1 MNKFSNDLIN
11 NFPEYLF
18 NEINQKKI
26 SARHS
31 GKDIIDLG
39 YGNPDLP
46 THDKVV
52 EKLIE
57 TAKIKK
63 NHKYSVSKGIY
74 GLREA
79 ISRKYENNYQV
90 NLDPNFNVVNTIG
103 SKEGLTHLLMSVL
116 NPGDK
121 VVVQDPSYPIHHFA
135 PLIAR
140 AETIKINCLNESDFL
155 TELVQTLK
163 KTKIKLLLI
172 SFPHNPTTLT
182 VDQVFYD
189 NLIELAEKYNFL
201 IVNDFAYSDIYFGGN
216 KPPSLLSSD
225 KSLSHSIELYSLT
238 KGFSMAGWRVG
249 FAVGN
254 KDAIS
259 SVTKL
264 KSYIDYGTF
273 QPIQIAS
280 TVALNEL
287 EEYPFELSSVYKE
300 RRELIVENLED
311 LNFSVQESSATMFVW
326 AKLPEKFR
334 NDSLKFSLELLEKS
348 NVAISP
354 GVGFGGIKVNWLM
367 PTSGNEKAFKVN
379 VIVVDIDGLP
389 KDEIVT
395 TAVQGPS
402 LVSGTGALR

>member
-1 MNKFSNDLIN
+1 MNKFSNELIN

-18 NEINQKKI
+18 NEINQKKV

-46 THDKVV
+46 THNKVV

-57 TAKIKK
+57 AAQVKK
-63 NHKYSVSKGIY
+63 NHKYSVSKGIH
-74 GLREA
+74 GLRQA
-79 ISRKYENNYQV
+79 MANKYYENYQV
-90 NLDPNFNVVNTIG
+90 VLDPNLNVVNTIG
-103 SKEGLTHLLMSVL
+103 SKEGLTHLLMSVID
-116 NPGDK
+116 PGDK

-135 PLIAR
+135 PLIAK
-140 AETIKINCLNESDFL
+140 AETIKINCLNTSSFL
-155 TELVQTLK
+155 EKLNEVLK
-163 KTKIKLLLI
+163 STKIKVLLV

-182 VDQVFYD
+182 VDQSFYD
-189 NLIELAEKYNFL
+189 TLVGLASRYNFL
-201 IVNDFAYSDIYFGGN
+201 IVNDFAYSDIYFDDN

-225 KSLSHSIELYSLT
+225 KNLEYSVELYSLT
-238 KGFSMAGWRVG
+238 KGYSMAGWRVG

-287 EEYPFELSSVYKE
+287 NEYPFELSSTYQE
-300 RRELIVENLED
+300 RRDLVVSHLQELD
-311 LNFSVQESSATMFVW
+311 FTVQDSDATMFVW
-326 AKLPEKFR
+326 AKLPDKFKD
-334 NDSLKFSLELLEKS
+334 DSLKFSLNLLEKS

-354 GVGFGGIKVNWLM
+354 GVGFGKYGENYIRIALVENKQRIRQAMKNIKV
-367 PTSGNEKAFKVN
+367 A
-379 VIVVDIDGLP
+379 I
-389 KDEIVT
+389 
-395 TAVQGPS
+395 
-402 LVSGTGALR
+402 

>member
-1 MNKFSNDLIN
+1 MNKFSNELIN

-46 THDKVV
+46 THEKVV

-57 TAKIKK
+57 SARIKK

-79 ISRKYENNYQV
+79 ISKKYDSNYQV
-90 NLDPNFNVVNTIG
+90 SLDPNLNVVNTIG

-140 AETIKINCLNESDFL
+140 AETIKINCLNELDFL

-189 NLIELAEKYNFL
+189 NLVELAEKYNFL
-201 IVNDFAYSDIYFGGN
+201 IVNDFAYSDIYFGEN

-225 KSLSHSIELYSLT
+225 KSLNHSVELYSLT

-259 SVTKL
+259 SLTKL

-287 EEYPFELSSVYKE
+287 GEYPFELSSVYKE
-300 RRELIVENLED
+300 RREIIVETLKD
-311 LNFSVQESSATMFVW
+311 LDFNVQESKATMFVW

-334 NDSLKFSLELLEKS
+334 NDSLTFSLELLDKS

-354 GVGFGGIKVNWLM
+354 GVGFGRYGEGHIRIALVENKQRIRQAMKNIK
-367 PTSGNEKAFKVN
+367 
-379 VIVVDIDGLP
+379 D
-389 KDEIVT
+389 
-395 TAVQGPS
+395 
-402 LVSGTGALR
+402 AL

>member
-1 MNKFSNDLIN
+1 MNKYSNELIN

-26 SARHS
+26 AARHN

-46 THDKVV
+46 THRKVV
-52 EKLIE
+52 EKLVE
-57 TAKIKK
+57 TSQLKK
-63 NHKYSVSKGIY
+63 NHKYSVSKGIF

-79 ISRKYENNYQV
+79 IAKKYLNNYGV
-90 NLDPNFNVVNTIG
+90 DLDPNTNVVNTIG

-121 VVVQDPSYPIHHFA
+121 VIVQDPSYPIHHFA

-140 AETIKINCLNESDFL
+140 AETLKVSCLDTSDFL
-155 TELVQTLK
+155 TKINDILK

-182 VDQVFYD
+182 VDQIFYD
-189 NLIELAEKYNFL
+189 SLIELAEEYGFL
-201 IVNDFAYSDIYFGGN
+201 IVNDFAYSDVYFEKN
-216 KPPSLLSSD
+216 KPPSLLASD
-225 KSLSHSIELYSLT
+225 KNLEYSVELYSLT
-238 KGFSMAGWRVG
+238 KGYSMAGWRVG

-254 KDAIS
+254 SDA
-259 SVTKL
+259 VGALTKL

-287 EEYPFELSSVYKE
+287 NEYPFELSTVYKE
-300 RRELIVENLED
+300 RRELVQEYLKD
-311 LNFSVQESSATMFVW
+311 LDFIVQESDATMFVW
-326 AKLPEKFR
+326 AKLPKRF
-334 NDSLKFSLELLEKS
+334 NKDSLKFSLDILEKS

-354 GVGFGGIKVNWLM
+354 GIGFGKFGEGHIRIALVENKQRIRQAMKNIK
-367 PTSGNEKAFKVN
+367 A
-379 VIVVDIDGLP
+379 
-389 KDEIVT
+389 
-395 TAVQGPS
+395 
-402 LVSGTGALR
+402 AL

>member
-1 MNKFSNDLIN
+1 MNKYSNELIN

-26 SARHS
+26 AARHM

-46 THDKVV
+46 THGKVV

-57 TAKIKK
+57 TAQLKK
-63 NHKYSVSKGIY
+63 NHKYSVSKGIF

-79 ISRKYENNYQV
+79 ISKKYINNYGV
-90 NLDPNFNVVNTIG
+90 DLDPNTNVVNTIG

-121 VVVQDPSYPIHHFA
+121 VIVQDPSYPIHHFA

-140 AETIKINCLNESDFL
+140 AETLKVSCLNTSDFL
-155 TELVQTLK
+155 TKINDILK

-182 VDQVFYD
+182 VDQIFYD
-189 NLIELAEKYNFL
+189 SLIELAEEYGFL
-201 IVNDFAYSDIYFGGN
+201 IVNDFAYSDVYFEKN
-216 KPPSLLSSD
+216 KPPSLLASD
-225 KSLSHSIELYSLT
+225 KNLEHSVELYSLT
-238 KGFSMAGWRVG
+238 KGYSMAGWRVG

-254 KDAIS
+254 SDA
-259 SVTKL
+259 VGALTKL

-287 EEYPFELSSVYKE
+287 DEYPFELSTVYKE
-300 RRELIVENLED
+300 RRDLVQEYLED
-311 LNFSVQESSATMFVW
+311 LDFIVQESDATMFVW
-326 AKLPEKFR
+326 AKLPKRF
-334 NDSLKFSLELLEKS
+334 NKDSLKFSLDILEKS

-354 GVGFGGIKVNWLM
+354 GIGFGKFGEGHIRIALVENKQRIRQAMKNIK
-367 PTSGNEKAFKVN
+367 A
-379 VIVVDIDGLP
+379 
-389 KDEIVT
+389 
-395 TAVQGPS
+395 
-402 LVSGTGALR
+402 AL

>member
-225 KSLSHSIELYSLT
+225 KGLSHSIELYSLT

-311 LNFSVQESSATMFVW
+311 LNFSVQESTATMFVW
-326 AKLPEKFR
+326 AKLPERFR

-354 GVGFGGIKVNWLM
+354 GVGFGKYGEGYIRIALVENKQRIRQAMKNIK
-367 PTSGNEKAFKVN
+367 A
-379 VIVVDIDGLP
+379 
-389 KDEIVT
+389 
-395 TAVQGPS
+395 
-402 LVSGTGALR
+402 AL

>member
-1 MNKFSNDLIN
+1 MNKYSNELIN

-26 SARHS
+26 AARHM

-46 THDKVV
+46 THGKVV

-57 TAKIKK
+57 TAQLKK
-63 NHKYSVSKGIY
+63 NHKYSVSKGIF

-79 ISRKYENNYQV
+79 ISKKYINNYGV
-90 NLDPNFNVVNTIG
+90 DLDPNTNVVNTIG

-121 VVVQDPSYPIHHFA
+121 VIVQDPSYPIHHFA

-140 AETIKINCLNESDFL
+140 AETLKVSCLNASDFL
-155 TELVQTLK
+155 TKINDILK

-182 VDQVFYD
+182 VDQIFYD
-189 NLIELAEKYNFL
+189 SLIELAEEYGFL
-201 IVNDFAYSDIYFGGN
+201 IVNDFAYSDVYFEKN
-216 KPPSLLSSD
+216 KPPSLLASD
-225 KSLSHSIELYSLT
+225 KNLKHSVELYSLT
-238 KGFSMAGWRVG
+238 KGYSMAGWRVG

-254 KDAIS
+254 SDA
-259 SVTKL
+259 VGALTKL

-287 EEYPFELSSVYKE
+287 DEYPFELSTVYKE
-300 RRELIVENLED
+300 RRDLVQEYLED
-311 LNFSVQESSATMFVW
+311 LEFIVQESDATMFLW
-326 AKLPEKFR
+326 AKLPKRF
-334 NDSLKFSLELLEKS
+334 NKDSLKFSLDILEKS

-354 GVGFGGIKVNWLM
+354 GIGFGKFGEGHIRIALVENKQRIRQAMKNIK
-367 PTSGNEKAFKVN
+367 A
-379 VIVVDIDGLP
+379 
-389 KDEIVT
+389 
-395 TAVQGPS
+395 
-402 LVSGTGALR
+402 AL

>member
-1 MNKFSNDLIN
+1 MNKFSNELIN

-300 RRELIVENLED
+300 RRELIVKNLED
-311 LNFSVQESSATMFVW
+311 LNFSVQESTATMFVW

-354 GVGFGGIKVNWLM
+354 GVGFGKYGEGYIRIALVENKQRIRQAMKNIK
-367 PTSGNEKAFKVN
+367 A
-379 VIVVDIDGLP
+379 
-389 KDEIVT
+389 
-395 TAVQGPS
+395 
-402 LVSGTGALR
+402 AL

>member
-79 ISRKYENNYQV
+79 ISKKYESNYQV
-90 NLDPNFNVVNTIG
+90 SLDPNFNVVNTIG

-311 LNFSVQESSATMFVW
+311 LNFSVQESTATMFVW

-354 GVGFGGIKVNWLM
+354 GVGFGKYGEGYIRIALVENKQRIRQAMKNIK
-367 PTSGNEKAFKVN
+367 A
-379 VIVVDIDGLP
+379 
-389 KDEIVT
+389 
-395 TAVQGPS
+395 
-402 LVSGTGALR
+402 AL

>member
-1 MNKFSNDLIN
+1 MNKYSNELIN

-26 SARHS
+26 AARHM

-46 THDKVV
+46 THGKVV

-57 TAKIKK
+57 TAQLKK
-63 NHKYSVSKGIY
+63 NHKYSVSKGIF

-79 ISRKYENNYQV
+79 ISKKYINNYGV
-90 NLDPNFNVVNTIG
+90 DLDPNTNVVNTIG

-121 VVVQDPSYPIHHFA
+121 VIVQDPSYPIHHFA

-140 AETIKINCLNESDFL
+140 AETLKVSCLDTSDFL
-155 TELVQTLK
+155 TKINDILK

-182 VDQVFYD
+182 VDQIFYD
-189 NLIELAEKYNFL
+189 SLIELAEKYGFL
-201 IVNDFAYSDIYFGGN
+201 IVNDFAYSDVYFEKN
-216 KPPSLLSSD
+216 KPPSLLASD
-225 KSLSHSIELYSLT
+225 KNLKHSVELYSLT
-238 KGFSMAGWRVG
+238 KGYSMAGWRVG

-254 KDAIS
+254 SDA
-259 SVTKL
+259 VGALTKL

-287 EEYPFELSSVYKE
+287 DDYPFELSTVYKE
-300 RRELIVENLED
+300 RRDLVQEYLED
-311 LNFSVQESSATMFVW
+311 LEFIVQESDATMFVW
-326 AKLPEKFR
+326 AKLPKRF
-334 NDSLKFSLELLEKS
+334 NKDSLKFSLDILEKS

-354 GVGFGGIKVNWLM
+354 GIGFGKFGEGHIRIALVENKQRIRQAMKNIK
-367 PTSGNEKAFKVN
+367 A
-379 VIVVDIDGLP
+379 
-389 KDEIVT
+389 
-395 TAVQGPS
+395 
-402 LVSGTGALR
+402 AL

>member
-1 MNKFSNDLIN
+1 MNKFSNELIN

-46 THDKVV
+46 THEKVV

-57 TAKIKK
+57 SARIKK

-79 ISRKYENNYQV
+79 ISKKYDSNYQV
-90 NLDPNFNVVNTIG
+90 SLDPNLNVVNTIG

-189 NLIELAEKYNFL
+189 NLVELAEKYNFL
-201 IVNDFAYSDIYFGGN
+201 IVNDFAYSDIYFGEN

-225 KSLSHSIELYSLT
+225 KSLNHSVELYSLT

-259 SVTKL
+259 SLTKL

-287 EEYPFELSSVYKE
+287 GEYPFELSSVYKE
-300 RRELIVENLED
+300 RREIIVETLKD
-311 LNFSVQESSATMFVW
+311 LDFNVQESKATMFVW

-334 NDSLKFSLELLEKS
+334 NDSLTFSLELLDKS

-354 GVGFGGIKVNWLM
+354 GVGFGKYGEGHIRIALVENKQRIRQAMKNIK
-367 PTSGNEKAFKVN
+367 A
-379 VIVVDIDGLP
+379 
-389 KDEIVT
+389 
-395 TAVQGPS
+395 
-402 LVSGTGALR
+402 AL

>member
-1 MNKFSNDLIN
+1 MNKFSNELIN

-46 THDKVV
+46 THEKVV

-57 TAKIKK
+57 SARIKK

-79 ISRKYENNYQV
+79 ISKKYDNNYQV
-90 NLDPNFNVVNTIG
+90 SIDPNLNVVNTIG

-155 TELVQTLK
+155 TELVQILK

-189 NLIELAEKYNFL
+189 NLVELAEKYNFL
-201 IVNDFAYSDIYFGGN
+201 IVNDFAYSDIYFGEN

-225 KSLSHSIELYSLT
+225 KSLNHSVELYSLT

-259 SVTKL
+259 SLTKL

-287 EEYPFELSSVYKE
+287 GEYPFELSSVYKE
-300 RRELIVENLED
+300 RREIIVETLKD
-311 LNFSVQESSATMFVW
+311 LDFNVQESKATMFVW

-334 NDSLKFSLELLEKS
+334 NDSLTFSLELLDKS

-354 GVGFGGIKVNWLM
+354 GVGFGKYGEGHIRIALVENKQRIRQAMKNIK
-367 PTSGNEKAFKVN
+367 A
-379 VIVVDIDGLP
+379 
-389 KDEIVT
+389 
-395 TAVQGPS
+395 
-402 LVSGTGALR
+402 AL

>member
-18 NEINQKKI
+18 NEINQKKT

-238 KGFSMAGWRVG
+238 KGYSMAGWRVG

-311 LNFSVQESSATMFVW
+311 LNFSVQESTATMFVW

-334 NDSLKFSLELLEKS
+334 NDSLTFSLELLEKS

-354 GVGFGGIKVNWLM
+354 GVGFGKYGEGYIRIALVENKQRIRQAMKNIK
-367 PTSGNEKAFKVN
+367 A
-379 VIVVDIDGLP
+379 
-389 KDEIVT
+389 
-395 TAVQGPS
+395 
-402 LVSGTGALR
+402 AL

>member
-1 MNKFSNDLIN
+1 MNKYSNELIN

-26 SARHS
+26 AARHS

-57 TAKIKK
+57 TAKLKK
-63 NHKYSVSKGIY
+63 NHKYSVSKGIF

-79 ISRKYENNYQV
+79 IAIKYEKNYQV
-90 NLDPNFNVVNTIG
+90 NLDANSNVVNTIG

-140 AETIKINCLNESDFL
+140 AETIKVNCLEKSAFL
-155 TELVQTLK
+155 TELNDILK

-182 VDQVFYD
+182 VDQIFYD
-189 NLIELAEKYNFL
+189 SLVELAEKYNFL
-201 IVNDFAYSDIYFGGN
+201 IVNDFAYSDIYFEGN

-225 KSLSHSIELYSLT
+225 KNLQHSVELYSLT
-238 KGFSMAGWRVG
+238 KGYSMAGWRVG

-254 KDAIS
+254 ADAVAA
-259 SVTKL
+259 VTKL

-280 TVALNEL
+280 TVAINEL
-287 EEYPFELSSVYKE
+287 DDYPKEVSSIYQDRKILAEEYLTKYGFEVYK
-300 RRELIVENLED
+300 
-311 LNFSVQESSATMFVW
+311 STATMFLW
-326 AKLPEKFR
+326 AKLPEVYK
-334 NDSLKFSLELLEKS
+334 NDSMKFSIDLLSKS
-348 NVAISP
+348 NVAVSP
-354 GVGFGGIKVNWLM
+354 GVGFGNCGEGHIRLALVENKQRIRQAMKNFAKV
-367 PTSGNEKAFKVN
+367 
-379 VIVVDIDGLP
+379 IDS
-389 KDEIVT
+389 V
-395 TAVQGPS
+395 
-402 LVSGTGALR
+402 

>member
-1 MNKFSNDLIN
+1 MNKYSNELIN

-26 SARHS
+26 AARHN

-46 THDKVV
+46 THRKVV
-52 EKLIE
+52 EKLVE
-57 TAKIKK
+57 TSQLKK
-63 NHKYSVSKGIY
+63 NHKYSVSKGIF

-79 ISRKYENNYQV
+79 IAKKYLSNYGV
-90 NLDPNFNVVNTIG
+90 DLDPNTNVVNTIG

-121 VVVQDPSYPIHHFA
+121 VIVQDPSYPIHHFA

-140 AETIKINCLNESDFL
+140 AETLKVSCLDTSDFL
-155 TELVQTLK
+155 TKINDILK

-182 VDQVFYD
+182 VDQIFYD
-189 NLIELAEKYNFL
+189 NLIELAEEYEFL
-201 IVNDFAYSDIYFGGN
+201 IVNDFAYSDVYFEKN
-216 KPPSLLSSD
+216 KPPSLLASD
-225 KSLSHSIELYSLT
+225 KNLEYSVELYSLT
-238 KGFSMAGWRVG
+238 KGYSMAGWRVG

-254 KDAIS
+254 SDA
-259 SVTKL
+259 VGALTKL

-287 EEYPFELSSVYKE
+287 DEYPFELSTVYKE
-300 RRELIVENLED
+300 RRELVQEYLED
-311 LNFSVQESSATMFVW
+311 LDFIVQESDATMFVW
-326 AKLPEKFR
+326 AKLPKRF
-334 NDSLKFSLELLEKS
+334 NKDSLKFSLDILEKS

-354 GVGFGGIKVNWLM
+354 GIGFGKFGEGHIRIALVENKQRIRQAMKNIK
-367 PTSGNEKAFKVN
+367 A
-379 VIVVDIDGLP
+379 
-389 KDEIVT
+389 
-395 TAVQGPS
+395 
-402 LVSGTGALR
+402 AL

>member
-1 MNKFSNDLIN
+1 MNKFSNELIN

-201 IVNDFAYSDIYFGGN
+201 IVNDFAYSDIYFDGN

-311 LNFSVQESSATMFVW
+311 LNFSVQESTATMFVW

-354 GVGFGGIKVNWLM
+354 GVGFGKYGEGYIRIALVENKQRIRQAMKNIK
-367 PTSGNEKAFKVN
+367 A
-379 VIVVDIDGLP
+379 
-389 KDEIVT
+389 
-395 TAVQGPS
+395 
-402 LVSGTGALR
+402 AL

>member
-1 MNKFSNDLIN
+1 MNKFSNELIN

-46 THDKVV
+46 THEKVV

-57 TAKIKK
+57 SARIKK

-79 ISRKYENNYQV
+79 ISKKYDSNYQV
-90 NLDPNFNVVNTIG
+90 SLDPNLNVVNTIG

-311 LNFSVQESSATMFVW
+311 LNFSVQESTATMFVW

-354 GVGFGGIKVNWLM
+354 GVGFGKYGEGYIRIALVENKQRIRQAMKNIK
-367 PTSGNEKAFKVN
+367 A
-379 VIVVDIDGLP
+379 
-389 KDEIVT
+389 
-395 TAVQGPS
+395 
-402 LVSGTGALR
+402 AL

>member
-46 THDKVV
+46 THEKVV

-79 ISRKYENNYQV
+79 ISKKYESNYQV
-90 NLDPNFNVVNTIG
+90 SLDPNFNVVNTIG

-140 AETIKINCLNESDFL
+140 AEAIKINCLNESDFL

-189 NLIELAEKYNFL
+189 NLVELAEKYNFL
-201 IVNDFAYSDIYFGGN
+201 IVNDFAYSDIYFDGN

-225 KSLSHSIELYSLT
+225 KSLSHSVELYSLT

-259 SVTKL
+259 SLTKL

-287 EEYPFELSSVYKE
+287 GEYPFELSSVYNE
-300 RRELIVENLED
+300 RRELIVKNLED
-311 LNFSVQESSATMFVW
+311 LNFSVQESKATMFVW

-354 GVGFGGIKVNWLM
+354 GVGFGKYGEGYIRIALVENKQRIRQAMKNIK
-367 PTSGNEKAFKVN
+367 
-379 VIVVDIDGLP
+379 
-389 KDEIVT
+389 
-395 TAVQGPS
+395 AV
-402 LVSGTGALR
+402 L

>member
-1 MNKFSNDLIN
+1 MNKYSNELIN

-26 SARHS
+26 AARHM

-46 THDKVV
+46 THGKVV

-57 TAKIKK
+57 TAQLKK
-63 NHKYSVSKGIY
+63 NHKYSVSKGIF

-79 ISRKYENNYQV
+79 IAKKYINNYGV
-90 NLDPNFNVVNTIG
+90 DLDPNTNVVNTIG

-121 VVVQDPSYPIHHFA
+121 VIVQDPSYPIHHFA

-140 AETIKINCLNESDFL
+140 AETLKVSCLDTSDFL
-155 TELVQTLK
+155 TKINDILK

-182 VDQVFYD
+182 VDQIFYD
-189 NLIELAEKYNFL
+189 SLIELAEEYGFL
-201 IVNDFAYSDIYFGGN
+201 IVNDFAYSDVYFEKN
-216 KPPSLLSSD
+216 KPPSLLASD
-225 KSLSHSIELYSLT
+225 KNLEHSVELYSLT
-238 KGFSMAGWRVG
+238 KGYSMAGWRVG

-254 KDAIS
+254 SDA
-259 SVTKL
+259 VGALTKL

-287 EEYPFELSSVYKE
+287 DDYPYELSTVYKE
-300 RRELIVENLED
+300 RREL
-311 LNFSVQESSATMFVW
+311 VQEYLDDLDFIIQESDATMFVW
-326 AKLPEKFR
+326 AKLPERFNK
-334 NDSLKFSLELLEKS
+334 DSLKFSLDILDKS
-348 NVAISP
+348 NVAVSP
-354 GVGFGGIKVNWLM
+354 GVGFGKFGEGYIRIALVENKQRIRQAMKNIK
-367 PTSGNEKAFKVN
+367 A
-379 VIVVDIDGLP
+379 
-389 KDEIVT
+389 
-395 TAVQGPS
+395 
-402 LVSGTGALR
+402 AL

>member
-1 MNKFSNDLIN
+1 L
-11 NFPEYLF
+11 
-18 NEINQKKI
+18 
-26 SARHS
+26 
-31 GKDIIDLG
+31 
-39 YGNPDLP
+39 
-46 THDKVV
+46 
-52 EKLIE
+52 
-57 TAKIKK
+57 
-63 NHKYSVSKGIY
+63 
-74 GLREA
+74 
-79 ISRKYENNYQV
+79 
-90 NLDPNFNVVNTIG
+90 NVVNTIG

-155 TELVQTLK
+155 TELVQILK

-189 NLIELAEKYNFL
+189 NLVELAEKYNFL
-201 IVNDFAYSDIYFGGN
+201 IVNDFAYSDIYFGEN

-225 KSLSHSIELYSLT
+225 KSLNHSVELYSLT

-259 SVTKL
+259 SLTKL

-287 EEYPFELSSVYKE
+287 GEYPFELSSVYKE
-300 RRELIVENLED
+300 RREIIVETLKD
-311 LNFSVQESSATMFVW
+311 LDFNVQESKATMFVW

-334 NDSLKFSLELLEKS
+334 NDSLTFSLELLDKS

-354 GVGFGGIKVNWLM
+354 GVGFGKYGEGHIRIALVENKQRIRQAMKNIK
-367 PTSGNEKAFKVN
+367 A
-379 VIVVDIDGLP
+379 
-389 KDEIVT
+389 
-395 TAVQGPS
+395 
-402 LVSGTGALR
+402 AL

>member
-287 EEYPFELSSVYKE
+287 EEYPFALSSVYKE

-311 LNFSVQESSATMFVW
+311 LNFSVQESTATMFVW

-354 GVGFGGIKVNWLM
+354 GVGFGKYGEGYIRIALVENKQRIRQAMKNIK
-367 PTSGNEKAFKVN
+367 A
-379 VIVVDIDGLP
+379 
-389 KDEIVT
+389 
-395 TAVQGPS
+395 
-402 LVSGTGALR
+402 AL

>member
-155 TELVQTLK
+155 MQLVQTLK

-300 RRELIVENLED
+300 RRELIVDNLED
-311 LNFSVQESSATMFVW
+311 LNFSVQESTATMFVW

-354 GVGFGGIKVNWLM
+354 GVGFGKYGEGYIRIALVENKQRIRQAMKNIK
-367 PTSGNEKAFKVN
+367 A
-379 VIVVDIDGLP
+379 
-389 KDEIVT
+389 
-395 TAVQGPS
+395 
-402 LVSGTGALR
+402 AL

>member
-300 RRELIVENLED
+300 RRELIVKNLED
-311 LNFSVQESSATMFVW
+311 LNFSVQESTATMFVW

-354 GVGFGGIKVNWLM
+354 GVGFGKYGEGYIRIALVENKQRIRQAMKNIK
-367 PTSGNEKAFKVN
+367 A
-379 VIVVDIDGLP
+379 
-389 KDEIVT
+389 
-395 TAVQGPS
+395 
-402 LVSGTGALR
+402 AL